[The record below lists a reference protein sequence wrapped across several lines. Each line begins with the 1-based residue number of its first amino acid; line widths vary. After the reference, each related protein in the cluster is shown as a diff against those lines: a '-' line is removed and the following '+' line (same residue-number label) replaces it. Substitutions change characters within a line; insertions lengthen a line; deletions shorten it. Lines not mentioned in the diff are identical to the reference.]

1 MAPLLT
7 VLPPNYFMGAIEE
20 STEKC
25 RFMHFQRK
33 KNKFQMWFLLEA
45 LPVEDDT
52 EAEKSVEE
60 DKVYLGNNTGPLLIY
75 FDSVHAPL

>member
-33 KNKFQMWFLLEA
+33 KNKFQM
-45 LPVEDDT
+45 
-52 EAEKSVEE
+52 
-60 DKVYLGNNTGPLLIY
+60 
-75 FDSVHAPL
+75 